1 MSLIYCPEC
10 GHEVSNTAVA
20 CPQCGRPLNVQ
31 PVVERK
37 VVVAPA
43 PIRERDGFPM
53 WALVPIVLVGVIV
66 LSVMFYLFT
75 DRADDTANA
84 NIRVS
89 TTGSRTT
96 DPSRGGSRT
105 ESVSDDVRTAP
116 PSEVHTTTVP
126 GTGAVPVSAP
136 APDKGTVAINATL
149 TTPNGSPRA
158 AKSVKFYL
166 LDKDVET
173 ILSEARIE
181 PIEGNTLAGSL
192 GLSMVYPD
200 RFGDFQRDAMRA
212 IASHAKYSGTTD
224 GTGIANLAGVVPTNY
239 YLFSVTRVGHG
250 FAMWDSPVS
259 INAGE
264 NVMNL
269 SPQSVTEIPDANG

>member
-1 MSLIYCPEC
+1 
-10 GHEVSNTAVA
+10 
-20 CPQCGRPLNVQ
+20 
-31 PVVERK
+31 
-37 VVVAPA
+37 
-43 PIRERDGFPM
+43 
-53 WALVPIVLVGVIV
+53 
-66 LSVMFYLFT
+66 MFYLFT

-89 TTGSRTT
+89 TTGSRAS
-96 DPSRGGSRT
+96 DPSRTSRT
-105 ESVSDDVRTAP
+105 AEVTDDVRTAP
-116 PSEVHTTTVP
+116 PTEVRTTTVP

-173 ILSEARIE
+173 ILNEARIE
-181 PIEGNTLAGSL
+181 PLEGNTLAGSL

-200 RFGDFQRDAMRA
+200 RFGDFQRQAMRA
-212 IASHAKYSGTTD
+212 IASHVKYSGTTD
-224 GTGIANLAGVVPTNY
+224 GTGIANLAGVIPTNY

-259 INAGE
+259 VTAGE

-269 SPQSVTEIPDANG
+269 SPQAVTEIPDANG